1 MRRRLNLL
9 LLALAMT
16 AALFTTG
23 CQSDDGIENQ
33 ASRPWN
39 SPKGWE
45 GGFPSG
51 LNEGR

>member
-1 MRRRLNLL
+1 MSHRLTLFL
-9 LLALAMT
+9 FALAAA